1 MLVLVILKLDILYN
15 LYLVILPTFYGWKKR
30 VLKSPSF
37 SEIFWQK
44 SFFRKNMLK
53 T

>member
-15 LYLVILPTFYGWKKR
+15 LFLVILPTFYGWKKR

-37 SEIFWQK
+37 SEVFLA
-44 SFFRKNMLK
+44 KNEPF
-53 T
+53 